1 MNPVSEDIKDK
12 LVELGIGTYAATTGW
27 GIFTVEE
34 PDKPDTAITIYNT
47 PGRAPGYYANRSLAP
62 THYSNFQ
69 VRVRGTTDAT
79 TWAKLEEV
87 MDGLSQIGHFDIV
100 TGAETMHYANIL
112 MTTEPIFLEKDE
124 ERKRFI
130 WVANFIAFREQ
141 K

>member
-1 MNPVSEDIKDK
+1 MNPVSEDVKDK
-12 LVELGIGTYAATTGW
+12 LVTAGVGVYAATTGW
-27 GIFTVEE
+27 GIFTVVE
-34 PDKPDTAITIYNT
+34 PDKPATTITIYNT
-47 PGRAPGYYANRSLAP
+47 PGRPPGYYADRSLPP
-62 THYSNFQ
+62 THYSGFQ
-69 VRVRGTTDAT
+69 TRVRGTTDAT

-87 MDGLSQIGHFDIV
+87 INTLSQIGHFDIV

-112 MTTEPIFLEKDE
+112 MTTEPIPLEKDE